1 MAFCSR
7 DRPVGRRAGSA
18 GAFRLCKCGSRAEPR
33 RSRPTRCIVDDRVEP
48 LWLSRW
54 PSRSPAGLRPLA
66 GRELAPFFA
75 LGSFRRHQEPMSSPE
90 VLWHLPRA
98 VRKHLSS
105 PGPRIM
111 ESGTLGYLKHPI
123 PPGPPGPGGRGG
135 CVPCGWSLSV
145 NSRQPQPYPRSI
157 LPTSGR
163 CQEGEPG
170 SSPGPELLSWR
181 GGEYPAPQHSSR
193 PATPCS
199 HCVGQRMAGP
209 KKKQESSIFFPHLSS
224 LVLRPALG
232 SQKAGETVWGDKP
245 GQE

>member
-1 MAFCSR
+1 M
-7 DRPVGRRAGSA
+7 V
-18 GAFRLCKCGSRAEPR
+18 
-33 RSRPTRCIVDDRVEP
+33 
-48 LWLSRW
+48 
-54 PSRSPAGLRPLA
+54 
-66 GRELAPFFA
+66 
-75 LGSFRRHQEPMSSPE
+75 
-90 VLWHLPRA
+90 
-98 VRKHLSS
+98 
-105 PGPRIM
+105 
-111 ESGTLGYLKHPI
+111 TLGYLKHPI

-209 KKKQESSIFFPHLSS
+209 KRKQESSIFFPRLSS
-224 LVLRPALG
+224 LVLQPAPG

-245 GQE
+245 GQESFPAVRGNEWVCTCPGGSSEEERRAPGVERLPGEETLGSSSIRPQGVFVE